1 MMHIEQIDIRDPWLQ
16 EFLWQ
21 YVVPSDIRHDYTK
34 LDAITYIRDRAL
46 TGDFIFVGCKESR
59 VVFRCV
65 RQNPRILEPHIMGNG
80 LRVRSVTRAALPMAW
95 QLGYDK
101 VVVWTQYP
109 ALAAAMR
116 NIGFSE
122 DAVIPRYH
130 LHNGELLDMHVLSVS
145 KEDNHEHFTPKTLLT
160 A

>member
-1 MMHIEQIDIRDPWLQ
+1 MNIQEFDIADPWLQ

-21 YVVPSDIRHDYTK
+21 HLVPGDIRHDYTK
-34 LDAITYIRDRAL
+34 ADALAHVVNL
-46 TGDFIFVGCKESR
+46 AKTGQCVFVGCKESG

-65 RQNPRILEPHIMGNG
+65 EHNPKILEPHIMGNG
-80 LRVRSVTRAALPMAW
+80 LRVRSVTKAAIPVAW
-95 QLGYDK
+95 NLGYEK
-101 VVVWTQYP
+101 IVVWTQHQ
-109 ALAAAMR
+109 ALASAMR

-130 LHNGELLDMHVLSVS
+130 LHNGDLLDIHVLSIT
-145 KEDNHEHFTPKTLLT
+145 KGDTNEHLPPKTLLT